1 MNIIIIGAGP
11 CGLGAAWRLNELG
24 HKNWSVYEQNNYY
37 GGLSASFKDSE
48 EFWWDIGGHVLFSH
62 YPYFDRV
69 MDTVMDKDK
78 EWLFHDR
85 SAWVWMNNRF
95 IPYPIQN
102 NIHRLPK
109 EIFSECLHGLIDI
122 QTAPFS
128 TQNNQPSSTSA
139 SQSKLTGNLPLQ
151 HFGDWIDASFGSGL
165 AKYFLRP
172 YNYKVW
178 AYPVEELS
186 HNWVGERVAKVDIK
200 RIIDNHIFDKDDIG
214 WGPNS
219 RFRFPKFGGTGAIWE
234 KVAQH
239 LPTDKIHL
247 NAGLKTVNVDEKTV
261 EFNDGS
267 IEHYDI
273 LISTIPLTSLISN
286 FISTSDSA
294 GKFEIISTTN
304 ALEENIKDKNKQ
316 VAEVSPALKH
326 SSTHV
331 VGLGLKGNPPDHLKD
346 KCWIYFPEN
355 DNPFYRVTV
364 FSNYSPNNVPDIK
377 TSWSLMFE
385 VSESPMKPVNQETV
399 IQDVIQGA
407 VNTRLIKDKSQI
419 NHTWHKRVE
428 KGYPTPSS
436 DRNRVLFPMLAK
448 LEEKGILSRGRFGAW
463 RYEVGN
469 MDHSFMQ
476 GVEAAGKAVYQG
488 EELTIWYPDIV
499 NSPHPSKIKF

>member
-24 HKNWSVYEQNNYY
+24 HKNWSLYEKSNHT

-48 EFWWDIGGHVLFSH
+48 DFWWDIGGHVLFSH
-62 YPYFDRV
+62 YPYFDHV
-69 MDTVMDKDK
+69 MDTVMNRDS

-85 SAWVWMNNRF
+85 SAWVWMENRF

-109 EIFSECLHGLIDI
+109 EIFSECLHGLLDI
-122 QTAPFS
+122 QTSPFS
-128 TQNNQPSSTSA
+128 IQNNQSISNLSS
-139 SQSKLTGNLPLQ
+139 SQLR
-151 HFGDWIDASFGSGL
+151 HFGDWIDAGFGKGI

-219 RFRFPKFGGTGAIWE
+219 RFRFPTLGGTGAIWE
-234 KVAQH
+234 KIGAS
-239 LPTDKIHL
+239 LPKDKMFFNSELIKV
-247 NAGLKTVNVDEKTV
+247 NIKDKTL
-261 EFNDGS
+261 EFKDGT
-267 IEHYDI
+267 IKGYDI
-273 LISTIPLTSLISN
+273 LISTIPITEIGSLYNFQKTSKSEVDLFS
-286 FISTSDSA
+286 
-294 GKFEIISTTN
+294 E
-304 ALEENIKDKNKQ
+304 
-316 VAEVSPALKH
+316 VATKTKLDLKY

-331 VGLGLKGNPPDHLKD
+331 IGLGLKGNPPEYLKD

-364 FSNYSPNNVPDIK
+364 FSNYSPYNVPDIK
-377 TSWSLMFE
+377 NSWSLMFE
-385 VSESPMKPVNQETV
+385 VSESPMKPVTHEKVVDEV
-399 IQDVIQGA
+399 IEGA
-407 VNTRLIKDKSQI
+407 VNTKLIKDKSEI
-419 NHTWHKRVE
+419 NHTWYKRVE
-428 KGYPTPSS
+428 NGYPTPSKN
-436 DRNRVLFPMLAK
+436 RNKALFPMIKQLQ
-448 LEEKGILSRGRFGAW
+448 EQGVLSRGRFGAW

-476 GVEAAGKAVYQG
+476 GVEAASKAIYKG
-488 EELTIWYPDIV
+488 EELTLWYPDVV
-499 NSPHPSKIKF
+499 NSPHPSCCY

>member
-24 HKNWSVYEQNNYY
+24 HHNWSLYEKSSHP

-48 EFWWDIGGHVLFSH
+48 DFWWDIGGHVLFSH

-69 MDTVMDKDK
+69 MDTVMDKES
-78 EWLFHDR
+78 EWLYHDR
-85 SAWVWMNNRF
+85 SAWVWMENRF

-109 EIFSECLHGLIDI
+109 EVFSECLHGLLDI
-122 QTAPFS
+122 Q
-128 TQNNQPSSTSA
+128 NGTSEL
-139 SQSKLTGNLPLQ
+139 K
-151 HFGDWIDASFGSGL
+151 HFGEWIDAGFGQGL
-165 AKYFLRP
+165 ARHFLRP

-200 RIIDNHIFDKDDIG
+200 RIIDNHIFDRDDIG

-219 RFRFPKFGGTGAIWE
+219 RFRFPKFRGTGAIWE
-234 KVAQH
+234 KVAAH
-239 LPTDKIHL
+239 LPQDKIHL
-247 NAGLKTVNVDEKTV
+247 NRKLSRVNIKDKTV
-261 EFNDGS
+261 EFKDGTIQS
-267 IEHYDI
+267 YDL
-273 LISTIPLTSLISN
+273 LISTIPATDLGSLSYFNTASKADTELFSEIAARAS
-286 FISTSDSA
+286 SD
-294 GKFEIISTTN
+294 
-304 ALEENIKDKNKQ
+304 LRY
-316 VAEVSPALKH
+316 

-331 VGLGLKGNPPDHLKD
+331 AGLALKGNPPQHLTD

-377 TSWSLMFE
+377 TSWSLMCE
-385 VSESPMKPVNQETV
+385 VSESPMKPLNHSSIMEE
-399 IQDVIQGA
+399 VIQGA
-407 VNTRLIKDKSQI
+407 INTKLIQDRSQI
-419 NHTWHKRVE
+419 IHTWYKRVE
-428 KGYPTPSS
+428 KGYPTPAIA
-436 DRNRVLFPMLAK
+436 RNRALFPML
-448 LEEKGILSRGRFGAW
+448 EEFKKHGICSRGRFGAW

-476 GVEAAGKAVYQG
+476 GVEAAGYALYQA
-488 EELTIWYPDIV
+488 EELTLWYPEVV
-499 NSPHPSKIKF
+499 NSPHPSKKH

>member
-24 HKNWSVYEQNNYY
+24 HKNWSIYEQSSYT

-48 EFWWDIGGHVLFSH
+48 DFWWDIGGHVLFSH
-62 YPYFDRV
+62 YPYFDSV

-85 SAWVWMNNRF
+85 SAWVWMNSRF

-128 TQNNQPSSTSA
+128 TQNNQSSSTSA
-139 SQSKLTGNLPLQ
+139 SQSKLTGHLPLQ
-151 HFGDWIDASFGSGL
+151 HFGDWIDAGFGSGL

-234 KVAQH
+234 KVAQN
-239 LPTDKIHL
+239 LPADKIHL
-247 NAGLKTVNVDEKTV
+247 NAGLKTVNIDEKTV

-286 FISTSDSA
+286 IASKSDSE
-294 GKFEIISTTN
+294 GKFEIICKTD
-304 ALEENIKDKNKQ
+304 ALEENKQ

-331 VGLGLKGNPPDHLKD
+331 VGLGLKGNPPDYLKD

-419 NHTWHKRVE
+419 ICRWHKRVDH
-428 KGYPTPSS
+428 GYPTPSR
-436 DRNRVLFPMLAK
+436 DRNRYLFPMLAR
-448 LEEKGILSRGRFGAW
+448 LEGKGILSRGRFGAW

-476 GVEAAGKAVYQG
+476 GVEAASQAVYQG
-488 EELTIWYPDIV
+488 GELTVWYPDIV
-499 NSPHPSKIKF
+499 NSPHPSKLFS